1 MVATPSSPAT
11 EQANRLSL
19 AFDIFNTELFN
30 GELSPVMLTVS
41 HKAGSYGY
49 FQPSKWKSSNGQLV
63 DVINLDSKTATD
75 RPLIELLSTLVH
87 EMAHQ
92 YVRRVINGGM
102 ASGGHGPDW
111 RKIMVRVGLPPVK
124 IGSTWRQATHSI
136 EVGGAFEQA
145 FHKHQSELQTLP
157 WKECIKEIN
166 RGNGVDRV
174 KFHCD
179 RCGSNAWAR
188 PAALLL
194 CGNCSTTDEL
204 VEMVPEFR
212 AEGGGG
218 KGSGKAATAK
228 REHYPEPTCTP
239 GLPVWTDELGREMRT
254 HTGLDHPPTTG
265 GEALTV
271 MVHGLKIDAETM
283 HKARCASDEGNFPER
298 FGEVLKQLYIQ
309 RCKVLHPDVDGGSEV
324 AFKSLQV
331 AYRILKSRVVK

>member
-1 MVATPSSPAT
+1 MVATPSSSAT

-19 AFDIFNTELFN
+19 AFDIFNTELFD

-49 FQPSKWKSSNGQLV
+49 FQPSKWKSSNGLLV

-92 YVRRVINGGM
+92 YVCRVINGGT

-111 RKIMVRVGLPPVK
+111 RKIMDRVGLPPIK

-157 WKECIKEIN
+157 WKECIREIN
-166 RGNGVDRV
+166 RGVGVDRV

-204 VEMVPEFR
+204 VEMVPEVR

-239 GLPVWTDELGREMRT
+239 GLPVWTDALGREMRT
-254 HTGLDHPPTTG
+254 HTGLDHPPTNEP
-265 GEALTV
+265 EALMV
-271 MVHGLKIDAETM
+271 MCHGLDFMEYGLHLLSPQFA
-283 HKARCASDEGNFPER
+283 AN
-298 FGEVLKQLYIQ
+298 LKRNYLL
-309 RCKVLHPDVDGGSEV
+309 RCKALHPDAGGSEV
-324 AFKSLQV
+324 AFKSLQA
-331 AYRILKSRVVK
+331 AYRILKPTGVG